1 MDFKFIRQQIAKI
14 VGDKYVSDDMKDLT
28 VYSRDYSSMPPQV
41 ANIVVAPASTEE
53 VAAVMRIANRNGI
66 NVTVRGGATT
76 AHLCTAKEGIIFDL
90 NRMHKIIRIDADNCL
105 YLTAQGG
112 TPIYTIT
119 QELDKMG
126 FELAGRPMFG
136 PVASIGA
143 WVNTV
148 GIGSNC
154 AQYGYFSE
162 SVTGVEAV
170 LPTGEVV
177 RTGVNSLVNCD
188 PIARY
193 THACDLTGIFV
204 GARGCMGVIT
214 EVSCRIF
221 PKPKFEDFITLGYTD
236 ENIDNMI
243 RACNMLF
250 REDVP
255 KNIDINDDGV
265 GAMVGLEL
273 PVPHLISMTITGNS
287 EEEVQRKIEV
297 SRRIARETGGLDMGP
312 MMGQLVTY
320 GGALNAYIYKQY
332 GAGHLVFIDSY
343 WHSLEAYPGLYHNF
357 KDSLNSRGL
366 TKNGI
371 FGWFMKGVGCSFPI
385 VAYREPD
392 ETDKMNEAWKEIS
405 DNWFAIWNSAP
416 GMSVPSATAYNL
428 DPLKPGY
435 YQLLRR
441 VKDAV
446 DPKNIMNS
454 KIIPFAGRNE

>member
-1 MDFKFIRQQIAKI
+1 MEYNQIKKNIAKI
-14 VGDKYVSDDMKDLT
+14 VGERYVSDDLKDLT

-41 ANIVVAPASTEE
+41 ANIVAAPSCTEE
-53 VAAVMRIANRNGI
+53 VAAIMRIAYRNGI

-76 AHLCTAKEGIIFDL
+76 AHLCTAKEGIILDL
-90 NRMHKIIRIDADNCL
+90 NRMNKILKIDTDSCL

-119 QELDKMG
+119 QVIDKLG

-154 AQYGYFSE
+154 AKYGYFSE
-162 SVTGVEAV
+162 SITGLEAV
-170 LPTGEVV
+170 LPTGEIV

-193 THACDLTGIFV
+193 THASDLTGIFV
-204 GARGCMGVIT
+204 GSRGSMGVIT

-221 PKPKFEDFITLGYTD
+221 PKPEFTDFITLGYTD
-236 ENIDNMI
+236 ENIGNMV
-243 RACNMLF
+243 RACNLLF
-250 REDVP
+250 RAEVP
-255 KNIDINDDGV
+255 DNIDINDDGV
-265 GAMVGLEL
+265 GKMVGLEL
-273 PVPHLISMTITGNS
+273 PVPHLISMTVCGNS
-287 EEEVQRKIEV
+287 EAEVQRKIEV
-297 SRRIARETGGLDMGP
+297 ARQIGKDTGGLDMGP
-312 MMGQLVTY
+312 MMGQLVTW

-332 GAGHLVFIDSY
+332 GAGHLVFVDSY
-343 WHSLEAYPGLYHNF
+343 WHSLDAYPGLYHNF

-405 DNWFAIWNSAP
+405 DNWFSIWNSAP

-441 VKDAV
+441 IKDAV

-454 KIIPFAGRNE
+454 KIIPYAGRNE

>member
-1 MDFKFIRQQIAKI
+1 MDFKFIKQQIAKI
-14 VGDKYVSDDMKDLT
+14 VGERYVSDDPKDLT

-41 ANIVVAPASTEE
+41 ANLVAAPGCTEE
-53 VAAVMRIANRNGI
+53 VAAIMRIANRNGI

-76 AHLCTAKEGIIFDL
+76 AHLCTAKEGIILDL
-90 NRMHKIIRIDADNCL
+90 NRMNKILKIDADNCL

-154 AQYGYFSE
+154 AKYGYFSE

-170 LPTGEVV
+170 LPTGEIV

-193 THACDLTGIFV
+193 THASDLTGIFV
-204 GARGCMGVIT
+204 GSRGSMGVIT

-221 PKPKFEDFITLGYTD
+221 PKPKFEDFVTLGYTD
-236 ENIDNMI
+236 ENIQDMI

-250 REDVP
+250 RDEIPD
-255 KNIDINDDGV
+255 NIDINDDGV
-265 GAMVGLEL
+265 AAMVGLEIPL
-273 PVPHLISMTITGNS
+273 PHLISMTIRGNS
-287 EEEVQRKIEV
+287 EEEVARKVARCIE
-297 SRRIARETGGLDMGP
+297 IGEETGGANLGP
-312 MMGQLVTY
+312 MLGQLVTW

-385 VAYREPD
+385 IAYREPD
-392 ETDKMNEAWKEIS
+392 ETDAMNEAWKEIS
-405 DNWFAIWNSAP
+405 DNWFAIKNSAP

-428 DPLKPGY
+428 DPLKPAY
-435 YQLLRR
+435 YNLLRNI
-441 VKDAV
+441 KDAV

-454 KIIPFAGRNE
+454 KIIPFAGRDE

>member
-1 MDFKFIRQQIAKI
+1 MDYKFIRQQIAKI
-14 VGDKYVSDDMKDLT
+14 VGDRYVSDDMKDLT

-41 ANIVVAPASTEE
+41 ANVVVAPSCTEE
-53 VAAVMRIANRNGI
+53 VAAIMRIANRNGI

-76 AHLCTAKEGIIFDL
+76 AHLCTAKEGIILDL
-90 NRMHKIIRIDADNCL
+90 NRMSKILKIDEDNCL

-119 QELDKMG
+119 QELDKLG

-154 AQYGYFSE
+154 AKYGYFSE

-170 LPTGEVV
+170 LPTGEIV
-177 RTGVNSLVNCD
+177 RTGVNSLNNCD

-204 GARGCMGVIT
+204 GSRGSMGVIT

-221 PKPKFEDFITLGYTD
+221 PKPAFEDFVTLGYTD
-236 ENIDNMI
+236 ENIENLI
-243 RACNMLF
+243 RATNKIF
-250 REDVP
+250 RAEIPDTV
-255 KNIDINDDGV
+255 DINDDGV
-265 GAMVGLEL
+265 AKMVGLEL
-273 PVPHLISMTITGNS
+273 PVPHLISMTIRGNS
-287 EEEVQRKIEV
+287 AEEVQRKVDLCKKIGE
-297 SRRIARETGGLDMGP
+297 ETGGLYLGQTL
-312 MMGQLVTY
+312 GQLLTW
-320 GGALNAYIYKQY
+320 GGSLNAYIYKQY

-343 WHSLEAYPGLYHNF
+343 WHSLEAYPALYHNF

-385 VAYREPD
+385 IAYREPD
-392 ETDKMNEAWKEIS
+392 ETEAMNEAWKEIS
-405 DNWFAIWNSAP
+405 DNWFAIKNSAP

-428 DPLKPGY
+428 DPLRPTY
-435 YQLLRR
+435 YYMLKKI
-441 VKDAV
+441 KDAV

-454 KIIPFAGRNE
+454 KIIPVAGRDE